1 MESDESNNIGE
12 FILQVSEPEKENIVE
27 SFVDN
32 ITSGGT
38 ASMLAILSATSLLLA
53 FIYLRRS
60 GEPDFEWEE
69 DDEF

>member
-12 FILQVSEPEKENIVE
+12 FILQVSEPEKENIIE
-27 SFVDN
+27 SYVDN